1 LAVVCRSGEPDAHAG
16 TRRLFSEYYLSFARP
31 AIARRLPA
39 KFPVE
44 SLAFFIFAEAA
55 FSMLDTPR
63 SPANRRP
70 PARTAESH
78 VWPVLRSL
86 QGYHFNFIS
95 HDLVAGLTLVAIA
108 IPEQLATAKLGGF
121 SPQIGFFAFLAGS
134 LAFALFGSN
143 RSLSSGAD
151 STITPIFAGGLAAL
165 AASGS
170 PDYAALACVL
180 ALMVGVILVIG
191 GIFRLG
197 WIADLLS
204 IPVTTGFLAGISIH
218 ILISQLPAILGLPA
232 PDGAM
237 LRRLATLAGEL
248 PHANMFTLV
257 IGLGVLALVTIAE
270 RIDVRIPGALV
281 GLIAA
286 AAAVIL
292 MGLES
297 RGVAVLGDIPGTLPG
312 LFIPDITIGR
322 LLQLVPLALIIAV
335 IVMVQTAATTR
346 SFASDPNQPPD
357 VDRDFVGVGAGSILS
372 GLIGGFPVNAS
383 PPRTAIVAE
392 TGGKSQLAILIAA
405 AIVLGLLAF
414 GGALLHHVPQAALGG
429 VLLFVAMRIIRVK
442 QIAAIARQSLGELLL
457 VIATAAAIIV
467 LPIEQG
473 VAIGI
478 TLSLLHGIFSTTRAR
493 VTVYER
499 VPGTSIWWPGNPHI
513 PGETEPHVMVAGFQ
527 APLSFLNAYHFRNDI
542 MSLTQGSEQP
552 LNLIVLEAT
561 GIVEI
566 DFTAAQVLSD
576 TIKACHDK
584 GVGFAIARLESERAQ
599 QAIEKFGIDA
609 LIETNH
615 PFHSVEE
622 AIRGYHDKAARVANA
637 GTKSEI
643 QS

>member
-1 LAVVCRSGEPDAHAG
+1 MLEP
-16 TRRLFSEYYLSFARP
+16 S
-31 AIARRLPA
+31 
-39 KFPVE
+39 KFP
-44 SLAFFIFAEAA
+44 AA
-55 FSMLDTPR
+55 GSRP
-63 SPANRRP
+63 SPH
-70 PARTAESH
+70 TITGKL
-78 VWPVLRSL
+78 WPVLRSL
-86 QGYHFNFIS
+86 QGYHSNFIS

-121 SPQIGFFAFLAGS
+121 PPQIGFFAFLAGS
-134 LAFALFGSN
+134 LGFALFGSN
-143 RSLSSGAD
+143 RFLSSGAD

-170 PDYAALACVL
+170 PDYAALAGVL
-180 ALMVGVILVIG
+180 ALMVGVVLVIG

-237 LRRLATLAGEL
+237 LQRLATLASEL
-248 PHANMFTLV
+248 PHANMFTLI
-257 IGLGVLALVTIAE
+257 IGLGVLALVAISE
-270 RIDVRIPGALV
+270 RIDVRIPGALI
-281 GLIAA
+281 GLIGA

-297 RGVAVLGDIPGTLPG
+297 RGVGVLGDIPATLPR
-312 LFIPDITIGR
+312 LVVPDIAIGR
-322 LLQLVPLALIIAV
+322 LVQLVPLALIIAV

-346 SFASDPNQPPD
+346 SFSSDPNRPPD
-357 VDRDFVGVGAGSILS
+357 VNSDFIGVGAGSILS
-372 GLIGGFPVNAS
+372 GLIGGFPVDAS

-405 AIVLGLLAF
+405 AIVLALLAF
-414 GGALLHHVPQAALGG
+414 GGALLRHVPQAALGG

-442 QIAAIARQSLGELLL
+442 QIASIARQSLGELLL

-499 VPGTSIWWPGNPHI
+499 VPGTSIWWPSNPHI
-513 PGETEPHVMVAGFQ
+513 PGETEPHVVVAGFQ
-527 APLSFLNAYHFRNDI
+527 APLSFLNAYHFRSDVTGLI
-542 MSLTQGSEQP
+542 QTSAQP
-552 LNLIVLEAT
+552 LGLIVLEAT

-566 DFTAAQVLSD
+566 DFTAAQILSD
-576 TIKACHDK
+576 TIKACHDE
-584 GVGFAIARLESERAQ
+584 GVSFAIARLESERAR

-609 LIETNH
+609 LIEKNH
-615 PFHSVEE
+615 PFYSVEE
-622 AIRGYHDKAARVANA
+622 AIRACRGEVGVEPKL
-637 GTKSEI
+637 GTKPATRS
-643 QS
+643 